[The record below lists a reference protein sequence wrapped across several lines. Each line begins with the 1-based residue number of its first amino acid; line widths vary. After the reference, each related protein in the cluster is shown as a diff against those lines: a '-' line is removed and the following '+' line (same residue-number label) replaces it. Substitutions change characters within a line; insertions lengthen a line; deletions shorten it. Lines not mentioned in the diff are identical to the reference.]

1 MINTVTSILPP
12 VHGGRTKALL
22 SRIRLLDQHLG
33 IQNKIYTTNYNANY
47 LEVYHQF
54 REEGTVTPSTTFEN
68 MYDWLSGFKLLN
80 IPTTKFRK
88 KIIYHET
95 NRDIEGLTYKV
106 SDDGNVVRYYNEKRM
121 FYIENIMKTQIL
133 CNLKMSC
140 LQFLKR
146 KLNAESLINMD
157 RCIGKHFIHDKH
169 FVK

>member
-88 KIIYHET
+88 RPY
-95 NRDIEGLTYKV
+95 
-106 SDDGNVVRYYNEKRM
+106 
-121 FYIENIMKTQIL
+121 IMKQIVI
-133 CNLKMSC
+133 LK
-140 LQFLKR
+140 
-146 KLNAESLINMD
+146 
-157 RCIGKHFIHDKH
+157 G
-169 FVK
+169 